1 MVGETRMKEKKDPA
15 ILEAF
20 LSLVLLLFLCYNPRF
35 PLAYKRK
42 SRAPHEEVPGLID
55 PSRSDTD
62 PHKSTT
68 RTHS

>member
-1 MVGETRMKEKKDPA
+1 MKEKKDST

-20 LSLVLLLFLCYNPRF
+20 LSLVLLLFLRYNPRF
-35 PLAYKRK
+35 PLAYKME
-42 SRAPHEEVPGLID
+42 SRVPHEGDPELID

-62 PHKSTT
+62 PHNSTT